1 MGSGAPGH
9 VPVQVGGEHASAH
22 HGTPR
27 SSSQVRLGT
36 YKSEESAPPGAQVAR
51 HRQQIDPNDKAQTGE
66 RIPFIVVSRQESGRL
81 RDSAQRPEVL
91 LFPPHGVLD
100 TARWQAPRP
109 DVSYYILNRILPA
122 LGRIFGLI
130 GVDVFIWYK
139 QEMRR
144 SRRAPLDRAVP
155 AADAQRARHGATIV
169 GYFESSH
176 CILCDKP
183 CPALLCA
190 ECSDDRLTSTVAL
203 TTRRNLLEA
212 RVHALVAHCL
222 RCSAARVGPI
232 ECRNLDCPHLY
243 SRLKLQRQYT
253 TAVDHLGSLARRAGA
268 DQGDDDDELAW

>member
-1 MGSGAPGH
+1 MAPL
-9 VPVQVGGEHASAH
+9 HASAH
-22 HGTPR
+22 HGALA
-27 SSSQVRLGT
+27 SS
-36 YKSEESAPPGAQVAR
+36 
-51 HRQQIDPNDKAQTGE
+51 HR
-66 RIPFIVVSRQESGRL
+66 
-81 RDSAQRPEVL
+81 
-91 LFPPHGVLD
+91 
-100 TARWQAPRP
+100 
-109 DVSYYILNRILPA
+109 
-122 LGRIFGLI
+122 
-130 GVDVFIWYK
+130 YK

-144 SRRAPLDRAVP
+144 SRRAPLDRALP
-155 AADAQRARHGATIV
+155 AAVAQRARHGATIV

-190 ECSDDRLTSTVAL
+190 ECADDRLTSTVAL

-253 TAVDHLGSLARRAGA
+253 TAVDHLGSLAIRAGG
-268 DQGDDDDELAW
+268 DQGDEDDELAW

>member
-1 MGSGAPGH
+1 M
-9 VPVQVGGEHASAH
+9 HADCPLH
-22 HGTPR
+22 
-27 SSSQVRLGT
+27 Q
-36 YKSEESAPPGAQVAR
+36 ESA
-51 HRQQIDPNDKAQTGE
+51 
-66 RIPFIVVSRQESGRL
+66 RL

-91 LFPPHGVLD
+91 LFPPHGVPD
-100 TARWQAPRP
+100 AARWQAPRP
-109 DVSYYILNRILPA
+109 DATYYILNRILPA
-122 LGRIFGLI
+122 LGRIFSLI
-130 GVDVFIWYK
+130 GVDVFIWYKLEMRSRPHGPSACKCSPRRPRLSHRYK

-144 SRRAPLDRAVP
+144 SRRAPLDRALP
-155 AADAQRARHGATIV
+155 AAVAQRARHGATIV

-190 ECSDDRLTSTVAL
+190 ECADDRLTSTVAL

-253 TAVDHLGSLARRAGA
+253 TAVDHLGSLTRRAG
-268 DQGDDDDELAW
+268 GDKGDEDDDELAW